1 MFLLE
6 VRPFNLLINIVNQ
19 PWRGFKPPK
28 RQLPQADGAGT
39 LASICAC
46 GGSRGDSLD
55 IIAGIAIIACM
66 ANITVRNLDEN
77 TKVLLRTRA
86 VQNGRS
92 MEEEVRVILT
102 KTVNPAERR
111 QGLGTAIHDLFKQVG
126 GADDLPIMSRPAHR
140 PPPDFQDW

>member
-1 MFLLE
+1 MVQGRLQ
-6 VRPFNLLINIVNQ
+6 PFVMVVVQ
-19 PWRGFKPPK
+19 F
-28 RQLPQADGAGT
+28 
-39 LASICAC
+39 
-46 GGSRGDSLD
+46 GDSLD

-86 VQNGRS
+86 AQNGRS

-102 KTVNPAERR
+102 KAVNPAERR

-126 GADDLPIMSRPAHR
+126 GADDLPIMSRPANR
-140 PPPDFQDW
+140 PPPDFQEW